1 MDTAKVDAATGQLDA
16 LIQRRATG
24 TEAANERARIWR
36 QGLEE
41 YHDEHE
47 ESRRHQWATYFKT
60 LARNHARLAEE
71 NELRA
76 KALIERKNNE

>member
-1 MDTAKVDAATGQLDA
+1 LEATDQLDR
-16 LIQRRATG
+16 LIERRATG
-24 TEAANERARIWR
+24 TEAANERERIWKR
-36 QGLEE
+36 GLEA
-41 YHDEHE
+41 HHAEHQE
-47 ESRRHQWATYFKT
+47 ANRHQWATYFKT